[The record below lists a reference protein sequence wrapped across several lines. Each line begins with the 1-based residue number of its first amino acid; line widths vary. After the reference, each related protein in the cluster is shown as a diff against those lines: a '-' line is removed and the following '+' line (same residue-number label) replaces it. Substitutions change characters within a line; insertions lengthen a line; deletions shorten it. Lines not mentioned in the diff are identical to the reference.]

1 MKNELRGITRTNGDC
16 FGTDESRS
24 SISIH
29 PASAFGK
36 ISSNE
41 HERCSLQS
49 LSRGRNLGIS
59 NIMEHS
65 FEGFNQVSLTG
76 QRMAM
81 KAPESMTDLTIRPN

>member
-1 MKNELRGITRTNGDC
+1 MVSFILIFSITDELRGITRTNGDC

-29 PASAFGK
+29 PASAYGK

-41 HERCSLQS
+41 LEQSSLQR

-59 NIMEHS
+59 NILEHT
-65 FEGFNQVSLTG
+65 FEGFNHVSLT
-76 QRMAM
+76 
-81 KAPESMTDLTIRPN
+81 